1 MACGTRESH
10 DGPAVGLIA
19 AWAARAGPPFALH
32 ALPRREIPR
41 HSCMTSRLT
50 SRALLLGAGLAL
62 GSAGGVQA
70 QLPAGEPARFLQRYI
85 GLSAAQIDQAQRGSV
100 VTKVL
105 ETKEQDEVALFG
117 IVAIDIPRSEVVQR
131 VRDLGS
137 FLKTPGRAAFG
148 VFGTPATV
156 GDAGAFVADQ
166 SDVDALKDC
175 RPGDCNVKMPARSI
189 EEFRSTIDWSS
200 PAASAQATA
209 LVRQRMV
216 DYVEAYRRG
225 GVAVMVEYGDQKT
238 AGRSGEAFASLLAE
252 SPYLYDYVPAF
263 KEYLTKY
270 PVASLPEVT
279 NAIYWSMDRMPR
291 LRPILG
297 LTHLTIY
304 EPPGAPLTLVSANQ
318 LYASHY
324 FLGAFTLTTILDRTD
339 SDGGRGVYY
348 MVVQRMRFDH
358 LPSGGLLNIR
368 GRVIGKMHDA
378 LRADLEQR
386 KSGFDR
392 R

>member
-1 MACGTRESH
+1 
-10 DGPAVGLIA
+10 
-19 AWAARAGPPFALH
+19 
-32 ALPRREIPR
+32 
-41 HSCMTSRLT
+41 
-50 SRALLLGAGLAL
+50 
-62 GSAGGVQA
+62 
-70 QLPAGEPARFLQRYI
+70 
-85 GLSAAQIDQAQRGSV
+85 
-100 VTKVL
+100 VL
-105 ETKEQDEVALFG
+105 ETKDQDEVALFG
-117 IVAIDIPRSEVVQR
+117 IVALDAPRSDVVRR

-137 FLKTPGRAAFG
+137 FLRTPGRTGFG
-148 VFGTPATV
+148 VFSTPATIN
-156 GDAGAFVADQ
+156 DAGAFVADP
-166 SDVDALKDC
+166 SDLDALKEC
-175 RPGDCNVKMPARSI
+175 KPGDCNVKMPARSI
-189 EEFRSTIDWSS
+189 EEFRNAIDWSS
-200 PAASAQATA
+200 AASGAQATA

-225 GVAVMVEYGDQKT
+225 GVGVMVEYGDQKM
-238 AGRSGEAFASLLAE
+238 AGRSGEAFVSLLAE

-270 PVASLPEVT
+270 PAVSLPEVT
-279 NAIYWSMDRMPR
+279 NAVYWSMDRMPR

-297 LTHLTIY
+297 LTHLAIY

-324 FLGAFTLTTILDRTD
+324 FLGAFTLTTILDRADTD
-339 SDGGRGVYY
+339 DTRGVYY

-386 KSGFDR
+386 KAALDR

>member
-1 MACGTRESH
+1 
-10 DGPAVGLIA
+10 
-19 AWAARAGPPFALH
+19 
-32 ALPRREIPR
+32 
-41 HSCMTSRLT
+41 MTPRLT
-50 SRALLLGAGLAL
+50 SRAVVVGAFLVFASGAS
-62 GSAGGVQA
+62 GRA
-70 QLPAGEPARFLQRYI
+70 QVPAGEPARFLQRYI
-85 GLSAAQIDQAQRGSV
+85 GLSSSQIDQAQHGSV

-105 ETKEQDEVALFG
+105 DTKDQDEVALFG
-117 IVAIDIPRSEVVQR
+117 IVALDVPRPDVVRR
-131 VRDLGS
+131 VRDLAS
-137 FLKTPGRAAFG
+137 FLRTPGRTAFG
-148 VFGTPATV
+148 VFSTPATLS
-156 GDAGAFVADQ
+156 DAGAFVADP
-166 SDVDALKDC
+166 SDLDALKEC
-175 RPGDCNVKMPARSI
+175 KPGDCNVKMPARSI

-225 GVAVMVEYGDQKT
+225 GVGVMVEYGDQKI
-238 AGRSGEAFASLLAE
+238 AGRSSEAFTSLLAE

-270 PVASLPEVT
+270 PAISLPEVT
-279 NAIYWSMDRMPR
+279 NAVYWSMDRMPR

-324 FLGAFTLTTILDRTD
+324 FLGAFTLTTILDRADTD
-339 SDGGRGVYY
+339 DARGVYY

-386 KSGFDR
+386 KAAFDR